1 MNAKEMFE
9 EWDFHIVKEWEITI
23 PKTKQ
28 VRGGILYQ
36 NDDGGYIRQIM
47 FIPTFKSVRFIEYE
61 EYNDNKPQGS
71 FRLYHD
77 QFQAIH
83 QQMKELGWLD
93 E

>member
-9 EWDFHIVKEWEITI
+9 EWDYKVIKEWDVKV
-23 PKTKQ
+23 PKTGK
-28 VRGGILYQ
+28 VRKGITYQ

-61 EYNDNKPQGS
+61 TYNDNKPQG
-71 FRLYHD
+71 
-77 QFQAIH
+77 QFSVYDVMFDIIH
-83 QQMKELGWLD
+83 QQMKELGWI